1 MEATLRVIGV
11 EAGGARIGG
20 DLIALKMSEA
30 ILVQAIRAFIESQ
43 GAEQVGLSGFADPQL
58 SRALSAFHK
67 EPAEAW
73 SVESLARV
81 AGLSR
86 TGFAQ
91 HFVKKMAVTPMQYLT
106 GWRMQL
112 ARQALAEQG
121 VNVAEAAALSGY
133 TSESAFT
140 RVFKKEVG
148 VTPAA
153 YRSSVA

>member
-1 MEATLRVIGV
+1 
-11 EAGGARIGG
+11 
-20 DLIALKMSEA
+20 
-30 ILVQAIRAFIESQ
+30 
-43 GAEQVGLSGFADPQL
+43 
-58 SRALSAFHK
+58 
-67 EPAEAW
+67 
-73 SVESLARV
+73 
-81 AGLSR
+81 
-86 TGFAQ
+86 
-91 HFVKKMAVTPMQYLT
+91 MAVTPMQYLT